1 MKKPNKERTVEEA
14 YDDLVSQGAYEEANP
29 DADEIEKIK
38 KTTVEDYEYGQK
50 LKTGDQPNWRVI
62 FNIQYDAL
70 RELCGLLM
78 RFKKQKTSNHQG
90 LFAFII
96 LQFPEL
102 NFDWAFFETIRT
114 MRNHNKYLGT
124 DITKEKWQKIEFQ
137 TMLYISTLKKE
148 IERLIKTAEY

>member
-1 MKKPNKERTVEEA
+1 MKNKERTAEEV
-14 YDDLVSQGAYEEANP
+14 YDDLVSQGAYEEANL
-29 DADEIEKIK
+29 DADETEKIK
-38 KTTVEDYEYGQK
+38 RITIEDYEYGQK

-62 FNIQYDAL
+62 FNIHYDAL

-78 RFKKQKTSNHQG
+78 KFKKQKTSNHQG

-114 MRNHNKYLGT
+114 MRNHNKYLRT
-124 DITKEKWQKIEFQ
+124 DITQEKWQKIEFQ
-137 TMLYISTLKKE
+137 TMLYISTLRKE